1 MASLITNANLNPI
14 NVNSKHNLN
23 NFLKL
28 DYSIQ
33 NSNRILSFYT
43 LEERIKHVFA
53 SFNIFDETLISDF
66 SKKIVSNSTNVEI
79 DYSRTHLLLE
89 KNSPISLF
97 RIASVPIVS
106 ETLELKGYKNIL
118 ITHNKLSP
126 HIDEFNTLN
135 YFTEKIIKIFDGH
148 DKNERLTHDMRV
160 GKRTK
165 FLMKEMIN
173 IHPSFEEIIPK
184 NPSYI
189 KFAQHSAML
198 HDIGKIFIPYEILN
212 KPGKLTPIEWE
223 IMKKH
228 THYGHLL
235 LEEIPG
241 LELATSVANY
251 HHEKMDSSGYNKI
264 SGNRIP
270 LVSRFAAISD
280 IYDALISERAYKKAY
295 SPEEAREIML
305 FGYNDGGEQFN
316 SNSYDP
322 HIREHLLNP
331 VNWNRFKDFNM
342 SLQ

>member
-1 MASLITNANLNPI
+1 MTNLILSSNTNQIEI
-14 NVNSKHNLN
+14 NSNSKVSA
-23 NFLKL
+23 FLKL
-28 DYSIQ
+28 DYSIT
-33 NSNRILSFYT
+33 NTNRAISFQT

-53 SFNIFDETLISDF
+53 SFNIYDELLISDF
-66 SKKIVSNSTNVEI
+66 SKKIVSNTPNTKI
-79 DYSRTHLLLE
+79 DYSKSHLLLE
-89 KNSPISLF
+89 KNSTISLF
-97 RIASVPIVS
+97 RIASIPIIS
-106 ETLELKGYKNIL
+106 ETFDLMGYKNIL
-118 ITHNKLSP
+118 ITHNKLIP
-126 HIDEFNTLN
+126 HINEFNTLN
-135 YFTEKIIKIFDGH
+135 SFTDSIIKIFDGH
-148 DKNERLTHDMRV
+148 DKNEKCSHDIRV

-184 NPSYI
+184 NPTYI

-212 KPGKLTPIEWE
+212 KPGKLTLDEWE

-228 THYGHLL
+228 THYGSLL
-235 LEEIPG
+235 LEDIPG
-241 LELATSVANY
+241 LELANSVANY

-264 SGNRIP
+264 SGNKIP

-280 IYDALISERAYKKAY
+280 IYDALISDRAYKKAY
-295 SPEEAREIML
+295 TPEKAREIMF
-305 FGYNDGGEQFN
+305 FGFNDGAEQFN

-331 VNWNRFKDFNM
+331 LNWNRFKDFNM